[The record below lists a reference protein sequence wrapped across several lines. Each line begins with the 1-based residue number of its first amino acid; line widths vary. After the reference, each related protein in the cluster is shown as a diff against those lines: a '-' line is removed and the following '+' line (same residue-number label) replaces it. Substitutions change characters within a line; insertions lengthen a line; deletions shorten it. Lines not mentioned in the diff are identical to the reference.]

1 MRGRKKATAALL
13 FVSCLTWNLSKS
25 ESDPAAVHA
34 YDAGDM
40 EEDTPMFD
48 VPLDPSEMERGEV
61 LEPDQ
66 LTSEQELLMQNGK
79 GNGGTVEIGI
89 ENRGFNYYL
98 H

>member
-1 MRGRKKATAALL
+1 MRGRKKATAAFL
-13 FVSCLTWNLSKS
+13 FVSCLTWSLSKS

-66 LTSEQELLMQNGK
+66 LTSEQELLMQNG
-79 GNGGTVEIGI
+79 E
-89 ENRGFNYYL
+89 
-98 H
+98 

>member
-1 MRGRKKATAALL
+1 MRGRKKATAALFL
-13 FVSCLTWNLSKS
+13 VSGLTWNLSKS

-34 YDAGDM
+34 YDADM

-79 GNGGTVEIGI
+79 GNGGTVEIGFW
-89 ENRGFNYYL
+89 N
-98 H
+98 